1 MSIRVC
7 IVVGAR
13 PQFIKAAELIH
24 GGGRDELDYT
34 LVHTGQHYDP
44 RLSDLFFDELGI
56 PAPKVNLDVGSGSHG
71 WQTGEIMSRFERF
84 LLETG
89 LPDWLVVFGDTNS
102 TLAASITAAKLGVP
116 IAHVEAGLRSFDR
129 TMPEELNRLVTD
141 RISDLL
147 FCPSGLAVTNLANEG
162 IVRGV
167 HNTGDIM
174 FDSVGRHNA
183 AIAERARQISSRM
196 GSDPWVLATIHR
208 AANTD
213 RRDRLDAALACLEA
227 AGMPVVWPVH
237 PRARTRLESNGTKV
251 PENVHLT
258 DPMGYLNMLAHI
270 SAATCILTDSGGV
283 QKEAFWL
290 CTPCITLRDTTEWP
304 ETVAQGWNVL
314 VGNDPEAVREAVR
327 RPIPV
332 EQVNPYGD
340 GDSAQRM
347 AALLILSDNRAPR

>member
-1 MSIRVC
+1 MPVTRVC
-7 IVVGAR
+7 LVVGAR

-24 GGGRDELDYT
+24 GGGRVDLDYT

-44 RLSDLFFDELGI
+44 GLSDVFFDELDI
-56 PAPKVNLDVGSGSHG
+56 PAPQINLNVGSGSHAR
-71 WQTGEIMSRFERF
+71 QTGEIMSRFERYLF
-84 LLETG
+84 DTG
-89 LPDWLVVFGDTNS
+89 FPDWLVVFGDTNS

-116 IAHVEAGLRSFDR
+116 VAHVEAGLRSFDR
-129 TMPEELNRLVTD
+129 TMPEELNRVVTD

-147 FCPSGLAVTNLANEG
+147 FCPSDLAVTNLANEG

-174 FDSVGRHNA
+174 FDSVVRHNS
-183 AIAERARQISSRM
+183 AIAQRTRQISSRM

-208 AANTD
+208 PANTD
-213 RRDRLDAALACLEA
+213 KPDGLDAALACLEA

-237 PRARTRLESNGTKV
+237 PRARSRLESNGTKV
-251 PENVHLT
+251 PDNVRLV
-258 DPMGYLNMLAHI
+258 DPMGYLTMLAHI
-270 SAATCILTDSGGV
+270 GAATRVLTDSGGV

-290 CTPCITLRDTTEWP
+290 STPCITLRDTTEWP

-314 VGNDPEAVREAVR
+314 VGNDPEAVREAVD
-327 RPIPV
+327 RPTPV
-332 EQVNPYGD
+332 DQANPYGN

-347 AALLILSDNRAPR
+347 AALLILSENRAP